1 MLLCPRS
8 PAADAPTRTLPSPP
22 ARDPWMDNARLALI
36 TLVVFGHC
44 LEPLRGVA
52 SIDAL
57 YRFLYLFHMP
67 AFAFLSGAVAG
78 VEVDLKLLRRIAF
91 QLLLPYLL
99 FQGLYALA
107 AHLPGWPDA
116 GPRGIT
122 TPYWLLWYPPSLA
135 AWRLLLPFFMRL
147 HHPLVLAC
155 LLALAAGWA
164 DDVGYRMSL
173 SRTAAF
179 FPFFVIG
186 HMYAPAWR
194 QRLRGPLACTLAMAA
209 LLALGLTAGAV
220 PDPRWLYGSNG
231 YSALGVDDAAGA
243 LWRLL
248 RLAAGV
254 AGGAAFLAL
263 VPRREFKMTAAGSRS
278 LQAYLAH
285 GFVVKAATAAGV
297 FGWLA
302 AGAPPMLNALALLV
316 AAWLLVRL
324 LASVPAARLLGPLT
338 CPQWIERRLWR
349 VPPQQDGAAQPAR
362 EPSGRSATTSCSM
375 ALESSIKRRA

>member
-1 MLLCPRS
+1 MYGFPRDTT
-8 PAADAPTRTLPSPP
+8 ALATRAPP
-22 ARDPWMDNARLALI
+22 ATATRDPWKDNARLALI

-67 AFAFLSGAVAG
+67 AFAFLSGAVARTD
-78 VEVDLKLLRRIAF
+78 VDLKLLKRIAF

-107 AHLPGWPDA
+107 ARSPGWPDP
-116 GPRGIT
+116 GPVGIT
-122 TPYWLLWYPPSLA
+122 TPYWLLWYLPSLA
-135 AWRLLLPFFMRL
+135 AWRLLLPLFMRL
-147 HHPLVLAC
+147 RHPLVLAC
-155 LLALAAGWA
+155 LFALAAGWA

-179 FPFFVIG
+179 FPFFMIG
-186 HMYAPAWR
+186 HVFSPAWR
-194 QRLRGPLACTLAMAA
+194 ERLRGPLACALAAA
-209 LLALGLTAGAV
+209 TLLALGWAATAV

-231 YSALGVDDAAGA
+231 YAAMGVDNAAGM

-254 AGGAAFLAL
+254 AGSAAFLAL
-263 VPRREFKMTAAGSRS
+263 VPRRAFAVSSAGGRS

-285 GFVVKAATAAGV
+285 GFVVKFAIAAGL
-297 FGWLA
+297 FAWLEAGWPPLVNALVLLLA
-302 AGAPPMLNALALLV
+302 AWV
-316 AAWLLVRL
+316 LVRL
-324 LASVPAARLLGPLT
+324 LSSVPAERLLSPLT
-338 CPQWIERRLWR
+338 SPQWLERRLWR
-349 VPPQQDGAAQPAR
+349 VPPTRDV
-362 EPSGRSATTSCSM
+362 SRSARPQ
-375 ALESSIKRRA
+375 A

>member
-1 MLLCPRS
+1 MAYRFFDSFGLRS
-8 PAADAPTRTLPSPP
+8 ETASSSSYT
-22 ARDPWMDNARLALI
+22 RDPWKDNARLALI

-67 AFAFLSGAVAG
+67 AFAFLSGAVARTD
-78 VEVDLKLLRRIAF
+78 VDLKLLKRITF

-107 AHLPGWPDA
+107 ARTPGWPDD
-116 GPRGIT
+116 GPSGIT
-122 TPYWLLWYPPSLA
+122 TPYWLLWYLPSLA
-135 AWRLLLPFFMRL
+135 AWRLLLPLFMRL
-147 HHPLVLAC
+147 RHPLLLAC

-173 SRTAAF
+173 SRIAAF
-179 FPFFVIG
+179 FPFFMVG
-186 HMYAPAWR
+186 HLYAPAWR
-194 QRLRGPLACTLAMAA
+194 ERLRGPLACALAAA
-209 LLALGLTAGAV
+209 TLLALGWAASAV

-231 YSALGVDDAAGA
+231 YTALGVDDAAGA
-243 LWRLL
+243 LWRFV

-254 AGGAAFLAL
+254 VGSAAFLAL
-263 VPRREFKMTAAGSRS
+263 VPRRAFAATAAGARS

-285 GFVVKAATAAGV
+285 GFVVKFAIATGV
-297 FGWLA
+297 FDWLA
-302 AGAPPMLNALALLV
+302 GRQSPLVNALVLLL

-324 LASVPAARLLGPLT
+324 LASVPAERLLSPLT
-338 CPQWIERRLWR
+338 SPQWLERRLWR
-349 VPPQQDGAAQPAR
+349 VP
-362 EPSGRSATTSCSM
+362 SA
-375 ALESSIKRRA
+375 

>member
-1 MLLCPRS
+1 MVHRLTPSLDVPPSQPHAPRG
-8 PAADAPTRTLPSPP
+8 
-22 ARDPWMDNARLALI
+22 RDPWKDNARLVLI

-78 VEVDLKLLRRIAF
+78 TEVNPKLLRRIAF

-107 AHLPGWPDA
+107 ARLPGWPDA
-116 GPRGIT
+116 GPSGIT
-122 TPYWLLWYPPSLA
+122 TPYWLLWYLPSLA
-135 AWRLLLPFFMRL
+135 AWRLLLPLFMRL
-147 HHPLVLAC
+147 RHPLWLAC
-155 LLALAAGWA
+155 LAALAAGWA

-173 SRTAAF
+173 SRIAAF

-186 HMYAPAWR
+186 HLYEPAWR
-194 QRLRGPLACTLAMAA
+194 ERLRGPLAVLCALATLC
-209 LLALGLTAGAV
+209 ALGWAASAI

-231 YSALGVDDAAGA
+231 YGALGVSDASGP

-248 RLAAGV
+248 RLAAGI
-254 AGGAAFLAL
+254 AGSAACLAL
-263 VPRREFKMTAAGSRS
+263 VPRRAFAATAAGARS

-285 GFVVKAATAAGV
+285 GFIVKLAVAAGA

-302 AGAPPMLNALALLV
+302 RREPPVADALALLP
-316 AAWLLVRL
+316 AAWVLVRL
-324 LASVPAARLLGPLT
+324 LASVPAARLLQPLT
-338 CPQWIERRLWR
+338 CPQWLERRLWR
-349 VPPQQDGAAQPAR
+349 APA
-362 EPSGRSATTSCSM
+362 G
-375 ALESSIKRRA
+375 

>member
-1 MLLCPRS
+1 MAPFPRS
-8 PAADAPTRTLPSPP
+8 PAAAPERALPDPP

-52 SIDAL
+52 SLDAL

-67 AFAFLSGAVAG
+67 AFVFLSGAVARA
-78 VEVDLKLLRRIAF
+78 EVDVRLLKRIAF
-91 QLLLPYLL
+91 RLLLPYLL

-107 AHLPGWPDA
+107 AHVPGWPDA
-116 GPRGIT
+116 GPKGVT
-122 TPYWLLWYPPSLA
+122 TPYWLLWYLPSLA
-135 AWRLLLPFFMRL
+135 AWRLLMPLFVRL
-147 HHPLVLAC
+147 RRPLMLAC
-155 LLALAAGWA
+155 ALALAAGWA

-179 FPFFVIG
+179 FPFFVLG
-186 HMYAPAWR
+186 YLHAPAWR
-194 QRLRGPLACTLAMAA
+194 ERLRGPVPCMLAVAT
-209 LLALGLTAGAV
+209 LLALGAAAGAV

-231 YSALGVDDAAGA
+231 YAALGVNDAAGA

-254 AGGAAFLAL
+254 AGSAALLAL
-263 VPRREFKMTAAGSRS
+263 VPRRGFRLTPVGSRS

-285 GFVVKAATAAGV
+285 GFVVKAAAAAGV

-302 AGAPPMLNALALLV
+302 AGVPALLV
-316 AAWLLVRL
+316 APTLLLAAWLLVRL
-324 LASVPAARLLGPLT
+324 LASAPAAGLLGPLT
-338 CPQWIERRLWR
+338 SPRWLERHLWR
-349 VPPQQDGAAQPAR
+349 APPGRDRPAQLER
-362 EPSGRSATTSCSM
+362 ESSGRSAATSRSI
-375 ALESSIKRRA
+375 ALDSSIKRRA

>member
-1 MLLCPRS
+1 MPFNRDLSVQRQFTPSASISR
-8 PAADAPTRTLPSPP
+8 DA
-22 ARDPWMDNARLALI
+22 WKDNARLALI

-44 LEPLRGVA
+44 LEPLRGVPA
-52 SIDAL
+52 IDAL

-67 AFAFLSGAVAG
+67 AFAVLSGAVARA
-78 VEVDLKLLRRIAF
+78 EEDLKLLKRIAF

-107 AHLPGWPDA
+107 AQIPGWPDA
-116 GPRGIT
+116 GPKGIT
-122 TPYWLLWYPPSLA
+122 TPYWLLWYLPSLA

-147 HHPLVLAC
+147 RRPLVLAC

-179 FPFFVIG
+179 FPFFLIG
-186 HMYAPAWR
+186 HLYARSWR
-194 QRLRGPLACTLAMAA
+194 EHLRGTAACATALAT
-209 LLALGLTAGAV
+209 LLALGWAAGGV

-231 YSALGVDDAAGA
+231 YTALGVDDASGT

-254 AGGAAFLAL
+254 AGSAAFLTL
-263 VPRREFKMTAAGSRS
+263 VPRRAFAVTAAGARS

-285 GFVVKAATAAGV
+285 GFVVKLAVVAGV

-302 AGAPPMLNALALLV
+302 GREPPWVNVLVLLLGAWA
-316 AAWLLVRL
+316 LVRL
-324 LASVPAARLLGPLT
+324 LASVPAARLLSPVT
-338 CPQWIERRLWR
+338 SPQWLERRLWR
-349 VPPQQDGAAQPAR
+349 VPTA
-362 EPSGRSATTSCSM
+362 
-375 ALESSIKRRA
+375 